1 VVYNIGVKRPAQRGV
16 ILIIKIQSEIS
27 LASTCF
33 ARYRGITSNGC
44 WIFLTRQGTQEVVKL
59 DSYFRV
65 AECFPT
71 CRCYASL
78 CYDPCMQCFW
88 ASDERCPSVLY
99 KLDECFRE
107 IDLIR
112 LRDKKNDAG
121 VGIITSI
128 SYDCEEKCLLLATA
142 IGLVWISIRDEEG
155 LVTCVQ
161 KTHQWVT
168 GAAAAG
174 DCYFYCYLAEGK
186 QKIRYCSKSEKVQ
199 WECCMPKD
207 LYVDAAVF
215 AYNPKKDE
223 ECCLYVLAS
232 KHYCYPYILECVP
245 VSGAFCSGLC
255 CKCQP
260 KPPCPEP
267 KPCEDLLE
275 SVALVQMALSN
286 ILNAEAEKLQKVIA
300 TSDNPDILLEA
311 NQAVNRTVVNAT
323 FLEQI
328 LYQKLDLIQEI
339 CEPCKS
345 DDPCSPLEPDQKM
358 SVANESGACG

>member
-1 VVYNIGVKRPAQRGV
+1 
-16 ILIIKIQSEIS
+16 
-27 LASTCF
+27 
-33 ARYRGITSNGC
+33 
-44 WIFLTRQGTQEVVKL
+44 
-59 DSYFRV
+59 
-65 AECFPT
+65 
-71 CRCYASL
+71 
-78 CYDPCMQCFW
+78 MQCFW

-358 SVANESGACG
+358 SVANESGA